1 MRRALPFA
9 LAGAG
14 LVLILVAGWRLT
26 IATPAAALTNCDV
39 TDADLDASE
48 QQLLQL
54 LNAARA
60 QVGAVALTPSAALN
74 RAAAWKSGD
83 PSAGGATFSHTD
95 SLGRTYDRRLR
106 DCGYTG
112 SSGENVGYGTSSA
125 DAIFNLW
132 MESPGHR
139 ANILNPSYRAVG
151 IGRRTIYWTLDFGA
165 VLDTSSAAPP
175 TSAAFLPSP
184 TPTRT
189 PTPTSTPTTIPAT
202 VTPIPTA
209 TPTTTAGTQAAGP
222 WRVVIPMLGGG
233 S

>member
-1 MRRALPFA
+1 MRRALPLA
-9 LAGAG
+9 LAATG
-14 LVLILVAGWRLT
+14 LLLASIVGLRLT

-54 LNAARA
+54 LNVARA

-83 PSAGGATFSHTD
+83 PSAGGAGFSHTD
-95 SLGRTYDRRLR
+95 SLGRAYDKRLR

-151 IGRRTIYWTLDFGA
+151 IGRRTIYWTLDFGS
-165 VLDTSSAAPP
+165 VLDTSSGAPP
-175 TSAAFLPSP
+175 TSAAVLPSA

-189 PTPTSTPTTIPAT
+189 PTPMSTPTTIPTAA
-202 VTPIPTA
+202 PTA
-209 TPTTTAGTQAAGP
+209 TPTTPAGAQQAGP

-233 S
+233 F